1 MTLNSRMPETPICS
15 VQRKTLPNPK
25 NKVDLKNKRT
35 NLSFW
40 NVVNWNIFLRN
51 QIYYCSTLDCLKK
64 REIVFLLLLCLV
76 LLFGDDETIATW
88 QNLLSVK
95 PLPVVTD
102 PGVITKPACSTT
114 VTQISSE
121 WTVTFPQL
129 GTFIPC
135 KALLL

>member
-1 MTLNSRMPETPICS
+1 MKCS
-15 VQRKTLPNPK
+15 ELKYFFKKPNILLF
-25 NKVDLKNKRT
+25 NTGLVG
-35 NLSFW
+35 
-40 NVVNWNIFLRN
+40 
-51 QIYYCSTLDCLKK
+51 KK
-64 REIVFLLLLCLV
+64 REIVFLLLLFLV
-76 LLFGDDETIATW
+76 LLFGDDETIAT
-88 QNLLSVK
+88 NLLSVK

-121 WTVTFPQL
+121 WTVPFPQL